1 MTNFETLY
9 LKVFNSWEGSSPAV
23 SSSDL
28 ILKKKKEINQNPNQE
43 ELLNKQSPLG
53 YICWLQH
60 AHLKNSQDTNL
71 LSTYFIH

>member
-9 LKVFNSWEGSSPAV
+9 LKVFHSREGSSPAV

-28 ILKKKKEINQNPNQE
+28 ILKKNEMNQNPNQE
-43 ELLNKQSPLG
+43 ELINKRSPLG